1 MPSPVELAKMSYLD
15 SGHRSYRGLKL
26 ARRAISSLAF
36 FVLCVLLAAQSV
48 WAEGQAGS
56 VEELQQRAAQ
66 GDVQAQLQLGLL
78 YAKGEGVRQDYAAAL
93 KWYRLAAAQGNAQ
106 AEFSLGVLYAKGEG
120 VAQDE
125 AAALKWYHLAAAQGN
140 AEAELNLGLL
150 YATGQGV
157 SQNEA
162 EAVKWF
168 RLAASHGNAGAQFNL
183 GVLYY
188 QGQGVPQ
195 NTVQA
200 YKWLTLAAA
209 GFPGQAERDSALKL
223 RDQVAAD
230 MTPAQIAQAQQLVRE
245 GKTQ

>member
-1 MPSPVELAKMSYLD
+1 
-15 SGHRSYRGLKL
+15 
-26 ARRAISSLAF
+26 
-36 FVLCVLLAAQSV
+36 
-48 WAEGQAGS
+48 
-56 VEELQQRAAQ
+56 
-66 GDVQAQLQLGLL
+66 
-78 YAKGEGVRQDYAAAL
+78 
-93 KWYRLAAAQGNAQ
+93 
-106 AEFSLGVLYAKGEG
+106 

-125 AAALKWYHLAAAQGN
+125 AEALKWYHLAAAQGN

-157 SQNEA
+157 AQNEA

-209 GFPGQAERDSALKL
+209 GFPGKAERDNALKL